1 MIHTLS
7 VARRVLTQLAHDR
20 RLLALSVA
28 APLAII
34 YLLKL
39 FLDTMPP
46 GFDVARYAVPVAAFL
61 VHFLAF
67 LLCAIVL
74 VQERTEGTLA
84 RMLINGYRRPE
95 ILGGYLLGY
104 LGLAT
109 LQAVAALIEVLIL
122 FKLSYPAE
130 TLIALFI
137 VVWLLA
143 IASVMLG
150 IFISTFA
157 RNAAQVFP
165 FIPLVILPSVFL
177 SGLLVDVTRLPQLL
191 PLFYANQVIQI
202 LIGPNGSLG
211 PGAAMSRYWSLTAW
225 RCSWWRR
232 GPWPRRSN
240 RRPFVPLPPVQGTR
254 SNCHLRCT
262 HVRSCYPG
270 YSTPRQQL
278 IWWERCEPNLKT
290 PKGGATHGKLGGSD
304 CGRAGVR

>member
-1 MIHTLS
+1 MNHTLS
-7 VARRVLTQLAHDR
+7 VARRVLSQLAHDR
-20 RLLALSVA
+20 RLLTLSVA
-28 APLAII
+28 APLIII

-46 GFDVARYAVPVAAFL
+46 GFDAARYAVPLAAFL

-84 RMLINGYRRPE
+84 RMLISGYRRPE

-109 LQAVAALIEVLIL
+109 LQAAAALIEVLLL
-122 FKLSYPAE
+122 FKLSYAAG
-130 TLIALFI
+130 TVIALFV

-165 FIPLVILPSVFL
+165 FIPMVILPSVFL
-177 SGLLVDVTRLPQLL
+177 SGLLVDIARLPGWAQVVGHFF
-191 PLFYANQVIQI
+191 PLYYANQVIQKLISPAGTLEARGGDVAI
-202 LIGPNGSLG
+202 L
-211 PGAAMSRYWSLTAW
+211 
-225 RCSWWRR
+225 
-232 GPWPRRSN
+232 
-240 RRPFVPLPPVQGTR
+240 V
-254 SNCHLRCT
+254 
-262 HVRSCYPG
+262 G
-270 YSTPRQQL
+270 YSLALLLVASRTL
-278 IWWERCEPNLKT
+278 AEAE
-290 PKGGATHGKLGGSD
+290 
-304 CGRAGVR
+304 